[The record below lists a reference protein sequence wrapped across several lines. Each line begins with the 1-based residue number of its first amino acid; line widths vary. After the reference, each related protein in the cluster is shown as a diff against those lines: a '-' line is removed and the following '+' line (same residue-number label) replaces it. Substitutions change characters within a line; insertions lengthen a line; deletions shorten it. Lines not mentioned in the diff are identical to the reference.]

1 MKFLPFVATVIGLL
15 ALGLTACARPTAGS
29 AVPVPTATV
38 TASPSV
44 TVVAAPP
51 ATVYAAPPATVTVP
65 AVPAQTPCQWL
76 RANNYSYEQAYAA
89 WTQEGFPINWDAD
102 RDGFPCEQSYGD
114 QN

>member
-1 MKFLPFVATVIGLL
+1 MKSFALVATVLGLL
-15 ALGLTACARPTAGS
+15 ALVLTACARPTAGS
-29 AVPVPTATV
+29 AVSVPTATV

-44 TVVAAPP
+44 TVVVPPP

-76 RANNYSYEQAYAA
+76 HANNYSYEQAYAA
-89 WTQEGFPINWDAD
+89 WAQEGYPINWDAD
-102 RDGFPCEQSYGD
+102 RDGYPCEQSYGN